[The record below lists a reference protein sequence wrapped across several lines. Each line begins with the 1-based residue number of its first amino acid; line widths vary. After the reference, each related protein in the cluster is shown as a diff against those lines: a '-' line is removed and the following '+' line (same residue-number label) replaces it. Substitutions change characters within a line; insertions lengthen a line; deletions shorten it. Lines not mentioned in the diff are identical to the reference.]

1 MPTTIVGASLRMM
14 VRPMSAGSAPKR
26 RFQSPSP
33 IMTTGAAPGRSSSSV
48 NARPANRRNAQ
59 SVSQVELAAMAKAI
73 VNTTEAVNKGV
84 RRIMRPA

>member
-1 MPTTIVGASLRMM
+1 
-14 VRPMSAGSAPKR
+14 
-26 RFQSPSP
+26 
-33 IMTTGAAPGRSSSSV
+33 MTTGAAPGRSSSSV